1 MGSPTI
7 GGNSRQGTPPLVHAL
22 GMPGSGIGFTGKP
35 GALVAAGPASSAGPS
50 GGLPARGMAN
60 PTGPQL
66 FGQRQ
71 GTPPGMPKESLAGPR
86 IASSTSGLVGESMGV
101 VRFEAVPGMH
111 STPLAQGTGSSS
123 LSVFGL
129 SGPASPTSPSGFG
142 ADGAMPTAAAGSAG
156 PGASP
161 LRLPPGAAD
170 DIRSSSSMAL
180 SADGR
185 HPGFLHANSASMSPS
200 SFRLHHVGLASGGSS
215 PTDAPLELI
224 PQDYYGPRQA
234 SSPSRR
240 GPLQPLRQNSSAA
253 MSMPLNPGIG
263 GDASLTLPDDA
274 MVPRRLVM
282 DPASQSVPVWRKQPD
297 LPSESSTRATE
308 QSTPTPSRESSQVP
322 RPPLHKSPTSPVLSN
337 GMSGMPADRDKGL
350 SASKTASS
358 FRQVDELDAP
368 MERVQTSPA
377 TGGNGL
383 DASQKVMSWAR
394 QPSGANAPKPL
405 TNGALGRG
413 RLPPSRSYTT
423 PALDSNVDY
432 VTADP
437 LPRLPPGKVKKA
449 APTPSW
455 MSAIF

>member
-1 MGSPTI
+1 SPMMGNSVMGNPMMGGPMMGSPTI

-50 GGLPARGMAN
+50 GGLPARL
-60 PTGPQL
+60 PVSETGPQL

-86 IASSTSGLVGESMGV
+86 TASSTSGLVGESMGV

-129 SGPASPTSPSGFG
+129 SGQHQQHSN
-142 ADGAMPTAAAGSAG
+142 TAVIATLVAELLTQ
-156 PGASP
+156 ASP

-253 MSMPLNPGIG
+253 TWL
-263 GDASLTLPDDA
+263 
-274 MVPRRLVM
+274 
-282 DPASQSVPVWRKQPD
+282 K
-297 LPSESSTRATE
+297 
-308 QSTPTPSRESSQVP
+308 
-322 RPPLHKSPTSPVLSN
+322 
-337 GMSGMPADRDKGL
+337 
-350 SASKTASS
+350 
-358 FRQVDELDAP
+358 
-368 MERVQTSPA
+368 
-377 TGGNGL
+377 
-383 DASQKVMSWAR
+383 
-394 QPSGANAPKPL
+394 
-405 TNGALGRG
+405 
-413 RLPPSRSYTT
+413 
-423 PALDSNVDY
+423 
-432 VTADP
+432 
-437 LPRLPPGKVKKA
+437 
-449 APTPSW
+449 
-455 MSAIF
+455 